1 MRSAARPAPRSALLA
16 LPRERL
22 FWSVAL
28 GHLTNDIFMNLGPV
42 SMVFIAS
49 LYSLDAVQLGLAL
62 GARDAVSALSQPLF
76 GWLSDRLGGR
86 WLAPGGVAWLV
97 TLSMVTFLMVPTGR
111 YWLVVLPYALSALGS
126 GAFHPVGVTHAT
138 TVDTTR
144 QAGNAA
150 YFFLF
155 GQTGLA
161 LGPTLAGFLLDQ
173 SGRALQ
179 PGANPFHL
187 FFALPLIALPALF
200 LMASAI
206 PNRPNRPAAR
216 PREGAAPA
224 PASRAAGLVVGPLLL
239 VATLLLLRS
248 IANFSTVNFIPVL
261 FERKGWSPT
270 QYGLITSSFWIASA
284 VSGVILGQ
292 LADRFDRRLVI
303 AGSLALAAP
312 AMFILPLLD
321 GAPAFALAIASGGFV
336 GGSFSIIVVIAQSLI
351 PVGKGLAS
359 GLILGFAFFTGAL
372 GNPLIGVLADGAQV
386 TLRLREITIGGIGLE
401 RTFQVVAGLALLA
414 ALLALLLPKREETHV

>member
-1 MRSAARPAPRSALLA
+1 MRSTARPAPRNALLSV
-16 LPRERL
+16 PRERL

-28 GHLTNDIFMNLGPV
+28 GHMTNDIFMNIGPV

-49 LYSLDAVQLGLAL
+49 LYSIDAVQLGLAL
-62 GARDAVSALSQPLF
+62 GAREVVSSLSQPLF
-76 GWLSDRLGGR
+76 GWLSDRIGGR
-86 WLAPGGVAWLV
+86 WLAPGGVAWI
-97 TLSMVTFLMVPTGR
+97 VTFLMVAFAMVPSGR

-126 GAFHPVGVTHAT
+126 GAFHPVGVSHAT
-138 TVDTTR
+138 AVDPTR
-144 QAGNAA
+144 QAGNTA

-161 LGPTLAGFLLDQ
+161 LGPTLAGFLLDW
-173 SGRALQ
+173 SGKTLP
-179 PGANPFHL
+179 PGANPFRP

-200 LMASAI
+200 LMASNI
-206 PNRPNRPAAR
+206 PNRPVHAHPQPAEEAAPSPAGQAAR
-216 PREGAAPA
+216 
-224 PASRAAGLVVGPLLL
+224 LVVGPLLL
-239 VATLLLLRS
+239 VATLIFLRS
-248 IANFSTVNFIPVL
+248 LAHFSTVNFIPVL

-292 LADRFDRRLVI
+292 LADRFDRRLII

-312 AMFILPLLD
+312 AMFFLPLLD
-321 GAPAFALAIASGGFV
+321 GAPAFVLAIAAGGFV
-336 GGSFSIIVVIAQSLI
+336 GGSFSIIVVIAQGVI
-351 PVGKGLAS
+351 PLGKGLVT

-386 TLRLREITIGGIGLE
+386 TLRLREVTLGGIGLE

-414 ALLALLLPKREETHV
+414 ALLALLLPKAEEGHV